1 MDIGKVR
8 EVEITE
14 ELSKSYLDYAMSVI
28 VARAL
33 PDIRDGFKPVHRRIL
48 YAMHLMGLEPGK
60 QFSKSAKVVGE
71 VLGKYH
77 PHGDM
82 AVYDAL
88 VRLAQDFSMRYPL
101 VEGQGNFGSVDG
113 DPPAAMRYTEVRLSK
128 YAPFMLADIEK
139 DTVDFV
145 DNFDATLKEPVFLP
159 ALLPNLLLMGSEGI
173 AVGMAT
179 KIPPHNLTEV
189 SDAIIAS
196 IQKGRVV
203 FLDQEKQEE
212 ETDFV
217 IKKINLVAAGE
228 EEKLKDEELTPKNV
242 SFESDI
248 TIDELVKI
256 IPGPDFPTGGAI
268 YDAQSLKEVYA
279 TGRGK
284 IIVRGIA
291 EIEETKGGK
300 QQIVISE
307 IPYQV
312 NKAQLVKAIADLVKD
327 KKLNGIANLRD
338 ESDKEGLRVVVELK
352 RDAKPKSV
360 LNNLYKHTKLQTTF
374 PANFVALIDGT
385 PHLVNL
391 KQIII
396 EYIKHRQ
403 RVVTRRTIFELT
415 AAKKRAHILE
425 GLKIALDNL
434 DEVIKTI
441 RNSKTQE
448 DAKNNLMSK
457 FGLTAIQANAILDMQ
472 LRRLAALEREKIEK
486 EYEEVKKLIDR
497 LTLILKNPEK
507 VLEIIKKE
515 VEDLKEKF
523 KDERR
528 TKIFSQKIGEFKEED
543 LIPLEENLITIT
555 KTGYIKR
562 VPRNT
567 FKSQKRGGKGISGM
581 AVKEED
587 EIEHIVA
594 ATTHDNILFFT
605 NKGKVY
611 GSKVWEI
618 PESSRTSKGQAVVN
632 IINIEQDE
640 KIMSI
645 LPFKEAQEDEF
656 FVMVTKKGIIKK
668 TMVGEFKN
676 MRASGIIAIRLE
688 KDDLLVSVGKT
699 TGSDHILLVT
709 KKGMSIRFSETD
721 VRPMGRPTS
730 GMRGIKLMP
739 EDEVIGM
746 DIFNPKTP
754 EIKDKRRKTF
764 RDILT
769 VSENGIGKRTP
780 IDLFPLQKRAGKGV
794 KVAVINNKTGNLAA
808 VATVTEKVDQ
818 IVLTS
823 ASGQV
828 IKLPL
833 KNIPQMGRS
842 TQGVILMR
850 FAKKDDWV
858 AGVACLLK
866 NHEEEEN
873 PQN

>member
-1 MDIGKVR
+1 MDIGKVKN
-8 EVEITE
+8 VEITE
-14 ELSKSYLDYAMSVI
+14 ELSRSYLDYAMSVI

-113 DPPAAMRYTEVRLSK
+113 DPPAAMRYTEVRLSR
-128 YAPFMLADIEK
+128 YAPYMLADIEK
-139 DTVDFV
+139 DTVDFT
-145 DNFDATLKEPVFLP
+145 DNFDSTLKEPVFLP

-179 KIPPHNLTEV
+179 KIPPHNLAEV
-189 SDAIIAS
+189 VDAIIAS
-196 IQKGRVV
+196 IQKGRVI
-203 FLDQEKQEE
+203 FADGEKQKE
-212 ETDFV
+212 ETEFV

-228 EEKLKDEELTPKNV
+228 EEKLKDEELTLKNT

-248 TIDELVKI
+248 TADELVKI

-268 YDAQSLKEVYA
+268 YNAQSLKEVYA

-284 IIVRGIA
+284 IVIRGIA

-312 NKAQLVKAIADLVKD
+312 NKAQLVKTIADLVKD

-338 ESDKEGLRVVVELK
+338 ESDKEGMRVVVELK

-374 PANFVALIDGT
+374 PANFVALVDGT

-391 KQIII
+391 KQIIT

-403 RVVTRRTIFELT
+403 KVVTRRTIFELT
-415 AAKKRAHILE
+415 SAKKRAHILE

-448 DAKNNLMSK
+448 DAKNNLMNK
-457 FGLTAIQANAILDMQ
+457 FGLTSIQSNAILDMQ

-486 EYEEVKKLIDR
+486 EYEEVKKIIDK
-497 LTLILKNPEK
+497 LTSILKNPEK
-507 VLEIIKKE
+507 VLEIIKDE
-515 VEDLKEKF
+515 LQNLKEKF
-523 KDERR
+523 KDKRR
-528 TKIFSQKIGEFKEED
+528 TKIFQQKINEFKEED

-581 AVKEED
+581 IVKEED

-618 PESSRTSKGQAVVN
+618 PESSRTSKGQAVIN
-632 IINIEQDE
+632 IINIDQDE

-645 LPFKEAQEDEF
+645 LTFKEVQEEEF
-656 FVMVTKKGIIKK
+656 FVMATKKGLIKK
-668 TMVGEFKN
+668 TKAKEFKN
-676 MRASGIIAIRLE
+676 MRASGIIAIRLD
-688 KDDLLVSVGKT
+688 KDDLLVSANKT
-699 TGSDHILLVT
+699 TGKDNILLVT
-709 KKGMSIRFSETD
+709 KKGMSIRFSESD
-721 VRPMGRPTS
+721 IRPMGRPTS
-730 GMRGIKLMP
+730 GMRGIKLAP
-739 EDEVIGM
+739 DDEVIGM
-746 DIFNPKTP
+746 DIFNPKAP

-769 VSENGIGKRTP
+769 VSEKGIGKRTP
-780 IDLFPLQKRAGKGV
+780 IDLFPLQRRAGKGV
-794 KVAVINNKTGNLAA
+794 RAAVINKKTGNLAA
-808 VATVTEKVDQ
+808 VSTATEKVDQ
-818 IVLTS
+818 VVLTS
-823 ASGQV
+823 ASGQI

-850 FAKKDDWV
+850 FTKKDDSV
-858 AGVACLLK
+858 AGIACLLK
-866 NHEEEEN
+866 NEEN
-873 PQN
+873 NEEF